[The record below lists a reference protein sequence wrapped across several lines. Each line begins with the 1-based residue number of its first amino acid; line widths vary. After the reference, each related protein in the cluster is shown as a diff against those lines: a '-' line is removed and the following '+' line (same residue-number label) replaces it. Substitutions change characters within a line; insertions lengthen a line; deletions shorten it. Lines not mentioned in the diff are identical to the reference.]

1 MDIIASVNMKNVIA
15 MLPEF
20 DLIKGHITQEQ
31 FVDKLEQLQRMYNW
45 SGDTI
50 KFSVQQKMRG
60 IVKYWWDRQCVIHGA
75 NLKSH
80 C

>member
-1 MDIIASVNMKNVIA
+1 MKNVIA

-60 IVKYWWDRQCVIHGA
+60 IVKYW
-75 NLKSH
+75 
-80 C
+80 